1 MIIITMAECP
11 TFHSTGTLEVAYLI
25 QLSIIVID
33 YTYTFHFMPVCHCY
47 CCEHNLLK
55 VYGTKK

>member
-1 MIIITMAECP
+1 MAECP

-47 CCEHNLLK
+47 CCENNLLK